1 MAVTMRQEADED
13 SAEEIDEDD
22 DVDTN
27 NNAFGNET
35 QLLEKVVQKLAV
47 LSEITMNK
55 SVVDAETM
63 EGLGEGDRAVIHGF
77 QGSSGHA
84 EQSVWSGVNPEE
96 VEDEDFENMLQ
107 AQKAMV
113 ENAGLSLE
121 LLNSWN
127 LNPLELDKA
136 RNHAAAMYFM
146 GPHNHGI
153 SFDSDHDTLPGDG
166 RGIICEDLSI
176 SQLVS

>member
-1 MAVTMRQEADED
+1 MAVTMRQEADEENELD
-13 SAEEIDEDD
+13 DEDEQEEAAPG
-22 DVDTN
+22 
-27 NNAFGNET
+27 NAFGNET

-136 RNHAAAMYFM
+136 RNHAAAMYFL

-153 SFDSDHDTLPGDG
+153 SFDANVMGYFLETVEASY
-166 RGIICEDLSI
+166 
-176 SQLVS
+176 V

>member
-1 MAVTMRQEADED
+1 MAVTMRQEADEEN
-13 SAEEIDEDD
+13 EEMDEEDEEEAN
-22 DVDTN
+22 TT
-27 NNAFGNET
+27 NAFGNET

-77 QGSSGHA
+77 QGSSGAA

-136 RNHAAAMYFM
+136 R
-146 GPHNHGI
+146 
-153 SFDSDHDTLPGDG
+153 
-166 RGIICEDLSI
+166 
-176 SQLVS
+176 